1 MMSMISHLIF
11 RWLDYLLSRMA
22 YHTKAFIRNSHK
34 DREQVIERMKLI
46 TDRLQSIEKQ
56 QSSVSTE
63 LKAYL
68 ENKTDNAV
76 SALSKYLKSSDVG
89 KQFTS
94 WTSDDVPK
102 SEESWEV
109 TKNYI
114 QKALTKRLQETI
126 ETWEERN
133 HVFSDARTSL
143 IQYFQQRFNYV
154 EGQLRNLESSVIA
167 DDAGGQST
175 SSLASEDFSVAE
187 KVIIG
192 VTSPIWVPV
201 GLVVLVVSVPVVG
214 AIALKEKL
222 EDWSKTR
229 QYKKDK
235 CGFMEKASQEYLR
248 DAAEEQNL
256 KSFVVEQLKEAQ
268 VCLRQVLDRI
278 PELIEADKML
288 CQQLRDETRSKK
300 EVEDFYRPLHDRS
313 VKLREKMA
321 VFGIKEVRTMDINC
335 DDLEWKGDRS
345 SLLGTGA
352 FASVYQ
358 GTLKLQDQEPIPVA
372 VKVWNE
378 ELNDS
383 IASSFLS
390 ETETLR

>member
-1 MMSMISHLIF
+1 
-11 RWLDYLLSRMA
+11 MA
-22 YHTKAFIRNSHK
+22 YHTKAFIRNSSE
-34 DREQVIERMKLI
+34 DRQQVVERMNLI
-46 TDRLQSIEKQ
+46 TDRLQSIERQ
-56 QSSVSTE
+56 QSLVSTE
-63 LKAYL
+63 LQAYL
-68 ENKTDNAV
+68 KNKTDNAV
-76 SALSKYLKSSDVG
+76 SALSKYLKSSDVE

-94 WTSDDVPK
+94 WTSDDVPNT
-102 SEESWEV
+102 EESWEV

-114 QKALTKRLQETI
+114 QKALMKRLQETI

-133 HVFSDARTSL
+133 HVFSEACTSL

-167 DDAGGQST
+167 DDGAGQST
-175 SSLASEDFSVAE
+175 SSLASEDFSVAK

-201 GLVVLVVSVPVVG
+201 GLVILVVSVPIVG
-214 AIALKEKL
+214 AVALKQKL
-222 EDWSKTR
+222 EGWSKTR

-235 CGFMEKASQEYLR
+235 RGFMAKASQEYLR
-248 DAAEEQNL
+248 DVAEEKHL
-256 KSFVVEQLKEAQ
+256 KSFVVQQLTEAQ

-300 EVEDFYRPLHDRS
+300 DVEDFYRPVHEWSLL
-313 VKLREKMA
+313 LRKKMA

-335 DDLEWKGDRS
+335 DDLEWKDDRS

-358 GTLKLQDQEPIPVA
+358 GTLKLQGQELIPVA

-378 ELNDS
+378 ELNDYS
-383 IASSFLS
+383 ASSFLS

>member
-1 MMSMISHLIF
+1 MMSMMSHLIF

-22 YHTKAFIRNSHK
+22 YHTKAFIRNSSK
-34 DREQVIERMKLI
+34 DRQQVIERMKLI
-46 TDRLQSIEKQ
+46 TDRLQSIERQ
-56 QSSVSTE
+56 QSLVSTE
-63 LKAYL
+63 LQAYL
-68 ENKTDNAV
+68 KTKTDNAV
-76 SALSKYLKSSDVG
+76 SALSKYLKSSDVE

-94 WTSDDVPK
+94 WTLDDVPNT
-102 SEESWEV
+102 EESWEV

-114 QKALTKRLQETI
+114 QKALMKRLQETI

-175 SSLASEDFSVAE
+175 SSLASEDFGLAK
-187 KVIIG
+187 KVVIG

-201 GLVVLVVSVPVVG
+201 GLVVLVVGVPVVG
-214 AIALKEKL
+214 AVALKEKL

-235 CGFMEKASQEYLR
+235 RGFMAKASQEYLR
-248 DAAEEQNL
+248 DAAEEKHL

-278 PELIEADKML
+278 PELIEVDKML

-300 EVEDFYRPLHDRS
+300 EVEDFYRPVHEWSLL
-313 VKLREKMA
+313 LREKMA

-335 DDLEWKGDRS
+335 DDLEWKDDRS

-358 GTLKLQDQEPIPVA
+358 GTLKLQGQEPMPVA
-372 VKVWNE
+372 LKVWNE
-378 ELNDS
+378 ELNDYS
-383 IASSFLS
+383 ASSFLS